1 MLRRSGHRVDIASS
15 GRDALP
21 LLAEYCYD
29 VILSSLP
36 MPEMSGEDL
45 YRRIEHGWPH
55 LAPRVVLVMEA
66 RPDRPLRAH
75 DGGRP
80 VPVLAKPY
88 PQARLLHLIEEVVAR
103 DVYLIN

>member
-1 MLRRSGHRVDIASS
+1 
-15 GRDALP
+15 
-21 LLAEYCYD
+21 
-29 VILSSLP
+29 

-103 DVYLIN
+103 DVYPISPRAGHASAQIARIRDRRRQVYCAP